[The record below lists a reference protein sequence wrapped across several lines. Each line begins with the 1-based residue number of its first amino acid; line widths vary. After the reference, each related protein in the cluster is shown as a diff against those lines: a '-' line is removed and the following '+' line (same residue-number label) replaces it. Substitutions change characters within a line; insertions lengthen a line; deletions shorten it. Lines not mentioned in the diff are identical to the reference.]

1 MGLFRIVIKN
11 LKLDNLIKR
20 ILGRNRYLFPI
31 KHKGLTKGIS
41 NKLSKFNLSIR
52 KYDRNKD
59 FYMKIGNNCII
70 SGDFIFETST
80 GKIIIGDNTF
90 IGGSMFVCV
99 NEILIGNDVMISW
112 GCTIVDNNAHSL
124 DSQERAVDM
133 RDAHRALD
141 EGRIGIYKD
150 WTIVKNSPIEIKDKV
165 WIGFNSIIMKG
176 VTIGEGAIVA
186 SGSVVTKSVP
196 AYAVVGG
203 NPARII
209 KYTQ

>member
-1 MGLFRIVIKN
+1 MELIINILKKV
-11 LKLDNLIKR
+11 KLDILIKK
-20 ILGRNRYLFPI
+20 ILGKNIYLLFVAP
-31 KHKGLTKGIS
+31 KGLIMGTS
-41 NKLSKFNLSIR
+41 NKISKFNLTIR

-59 FYMKIGNNCII
+59 YYVKIGNSCII
-70 SGDFIFETST
+70 SGNFIFETST
-80 GKIIIGDNTF
+80 GKITIGDNTF

-99 NEILIGNDVMISW
+99 NEIKIGNEVMISW

-124 DSQERAVDM
+124 DSRERSIDV

-141 EGRIGIYKD
+141 EGKVGIYKD
-150 WTIVKNSPIEIKDKV
+150 WTIVKNAPIEIKDKA

-196 AYAVVGG
+196 DYAIVGG

-209 KYTQ
+209 KYTK